1 MTLNSWIFIGA
12 SLFFSLH
19 SQAQNSDDLGSTKPF
34 LIGLKGT
41 IYDFVIPRTYAKV
54 NLKDKSMTL
63 DSVGYTLEYELK
75 KPIGY
80 VYTQSLNIT
89 ERDLTQPFPGVP
101 RHVKYFAIIY
111 RGKFEVSEDATYDFA
126 IKSDDG
132 SKVWVDSMLLINHD
146 GIHNFSQAKKGSTAL
161 KKGFHDLKVWYFQGL
176 IDRMGLM
183 LMWRNTIDKVWKPF
197 DLKPVEDDFRKNM
210 HVDSSTASIQLSDK
224 LLFEVG
230 KSSLKTEGKT
240 ALSQL
245 LKLLLSNPTA
255 TLRIEGHTD
264 NKGSANSN
272 QVLSENRAKAVATAL
287 KEMGMPNTV
296 KIETKGFGFSQPIA
310 ANTDEVG
317 RAKNRRVDITVSLN

>member
-34 LIGLKGT
+34 LIGLKGA
-41 IYDFVIPRTYAKV
+41 IYDFKMPRTYANV
-54 NLKDKSMTL
+54 PGRPKSIPW
-63 DSVGYTLEYELK
+63 DSVGYTLEYEQK

-146 GIHNFSQAKKGSTAL
+146 GIHNFSQAKKGSIAL

-176 IDRMGLM
+176 IDRMGLI

-197 DLKPVEDDFRKNM
+197 DLKPIEDELKKNM
-210 HVDSSTASIQLSDK
+210 TIDSNVANLQLNDK

-230 KSSLKTEGKT
+230 KFDLKNEGKM
-240 ALSQL
+240 ALSQII
-245 LKLLLSNPTA
+245 KLLLLNPTA

-264 NKGSANSN
+264 NKGSAASN

-287 KEMGMPNTV
+287 KEMDMPHTV
-296 KIETKGFGFSQPIA
+296 KIEAKGFGFSQPIA
-310 ANTDEVG
+310 SNTDEAG

>member
-12 SLFFSLH
+12 SLLFSFH
-19 SQAQNSDDLGSTKPF
+19 SKAQNSDDLGSTKPF
-34 LIGLKGT
+34 LIGLKGA
-41 IYDFVIPRTYAKV
+41 IYDFKMPRTYADV
-54 NLKDKSMTL
+54 PGRPKSIPW
-63 DSVGYTLEYELK
+63 DSVGYTLEYERK

-146 GIHNFSQAKKGSTAL
+146 GIHNFSQAKKGSIAL

-176 IDRMGLM
+176 VDRMGLM
-183 LMWRNTIDKVWKPF
+183 LMWRSTIDKVWKPF

-210 HVDSSTASIQLSDK
+210 HVDSSTANIQLSDK

-230 KSSLKTEGKT
+230 KASLKSEAKT

-264 NKGSANSN
+264 NKGSAASN

-287 KEMGMPNTV
+287 KEMGMPETV
-296 KIETKGFGFSQPIA
+296 KIETKGYGFTQPIA
-310 ANTDEVG
+310 PNTDEAG
-317 RAKNRRVDITVSLN
+317 KAKNRRVDITVSLN